1 MTPADPNAAGALVLL
16 GVFVLG
22 VLAGRAKGRVGLLLG
37 GLLVIAALGVGLA
50 AVGGVDP
57 AAPSD
62 VLGPRLA
69 AVYALVVPPL
79 VAFPAG
85 WIAARASWFT
95 RVVVVSATVL
105 ALAALPYGALGAA
118 TATALT
124 G

>member
-1 MTPADPNAAGALVLL
+1 
-16 GVFVLG
+16 
-22 VLAGRAKGRVGLLLG
+22 
-37 GLLVIAALGVGLA
+37 
-50 AVGGVDP
+50 
-57 AAPSD
+57 
-62 VLGPRLA
+62 
-69 AVYALVVPPL
+69 VYALVVPPL

-118 TATALT
+118 TAAALT